1 MERIRHPSINLFSLS
16 RNLQWKAIIISKEFR
31 KRNHYLELFLDDETW
46 NKYQD
51 LVELY
56 GDENHDAI
64 TEIFNVAHKREFDS
78 LPVVGENGLS
88 SFFDQLESVIR
99 FAGFSEIFQDD
110 TWTKLKDIV
119 SLLKDSPRGIT
130 AAISRIYNDLFIGS
144 LDIIGVNIKSSLLEK
159 MESTIKAA
167 GHEELLPKAPPPMK
181 VLEQT
186 DPDAVDIPSKDVEEG
201 METPPVQEVQPPKR
215 AKTKPLK
222 PVKPTI
228 EGTTQVVQATM
239 DSNQFDELRSSLEQ
253 MNLLDNKLDEM
264 MKVMKR
270 IARTSRQGPSMVS
283 AGRSQSRM
291 PEGEAPSIRVL
302 EKGEKGDVAPE
313 RPALDSII
321 DEILV
326 SWDDSDENSTEISEE
341 E

>member
-1 MERIRHPSINLFSLS
+1 M
-16 RNLQWKAIIISKEFR
+16 IIVSKEFR
-31 KRNHYLELFLDDETW
+31 RRNHYLELYLDDETW

-64 TEIFNVAHKREFDS
+64 TEIFNMAHKREFDS
-78 LPVVGENGLS
+78 LPVVGQNGLN

-99 FAGFSEIFQDD
+99 IAGFSEIFQDD
-110 TWTKLKDIV
+110 IWMKLKDII

-130 AAISRIYNDLFIGS
+130 GAISRIYNDLFIGS
-144 LDIIGVNIKSSLLEK
+144 LDIIGVNIKSSLLEN
-159 MESTIKAA
+159 MEKTIKAA
-167 GHEELLPKAPPPMK
+167 GHEDLLHRKPPPMK
-181 VLEQT
+181 ILEHT
-186 DPDAVDIPSKDVEEG
+186 DPEAIDLPISNAEEG
-201 METPPVQEVQPPKR
+201 KDTPPVQEVQPPKQ
-215 AKTKPLK
+215 AKTKPARPAK
-222 PVKPTI
+222 KRSIPSDETRQSV
-228 EGTTQVVQATM
+228 EGTVQATM
-239 DSNQFDELRSSLEQ
+239 DPSQFDELRSSLEQ

-283 AGRSQSRM
+283 AGRPQSRM
-291 PEGEAPSIRVL
+291 PDGQAPSIRTL
-302 EKGEKGDVAPE
+302 KKGEKGDAAPE
-313 RPALDSII
+313 RPPLDSII

-326 SWDDSDENSTEISEE
+326 SWDASDEESSAEPSEE

>member
-1 MERIRHPSINLFSLS
+1 V
-16 RNLQWKAIIISKEFR
+16 IIISNEFI

-64 TEIFNVAHKREFDS
+64 IEIFNMAHKREFDS
-78 LPVVGENGLS
+78 LPVVGENGLN

-99 FAGFSEIFQDD
+99 FAGISENFQDD
-110 TWTKLKDIV
+110 TWMKLKDII
-119 SLLKDSPRGIT
+119 SLLKDNPRGIA

-144 LDIIGVNIKSSLLEK
+144 LDMIGVNIQSSLLENMK
-159 MESTIKAA
+159 NSIKAA
-167 GHEELLPKAPPPMK
+167 GLGEFLPKKPPPMK
-181 VLEQT
+181 MLEQS
-186 DPDAVDIPSKDVEEG
+186 DPDAVELPISDVEEG
-201 METPPVQEVQPPKR
+201 LESFPAQEIQPPKQ
-215 AKTKPLK
+215 AKTKPTRPKLSRPSKKHSVASDKTLK
-222 PVKPTI
+222 QPV
-228 EGTTQVVQATM
+228 EGTQIVQATM
-239 DSNQFDELRSSLEQ
+239 DPNQFDQLRSSLEQ

-270 IARTSRQGPSMVS
+270 IARTTRQGPSMVS
-283 AGRSQSRM
+283 TGRAHSRM

-302 EKGEKGDVAPE
+302 QKGEKGDVAPE

-326 SWDDSDENSTEISEE
+326 SWDSSDEEDPAEQFEE